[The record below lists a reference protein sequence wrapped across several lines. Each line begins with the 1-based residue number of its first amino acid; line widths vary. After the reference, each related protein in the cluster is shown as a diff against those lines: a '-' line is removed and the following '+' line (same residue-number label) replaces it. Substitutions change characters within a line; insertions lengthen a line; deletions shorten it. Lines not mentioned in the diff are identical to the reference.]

1 VLKNTKSVFY
11 DIDRRVLMFGVTK
24 AGD

>member
-1 VLKNTKSVFY
+1 MLTNTKSVFY

-24 AGD
+24 TGD

>member
-1 VLKNTKSVFY
+1 VLTNTKSVFY

>member
-1 VLKNTKSVFY
+1 MLKNTKSVFY